1 MPEAGEK
8 IRLVLDAGRGE
19 SRTALGTRAHIG
31 EIKDNKVTYH
41 WDATDHV
48 GVLPLNL
55 QDSEPNYD
63 TEVVTILDDNNY
75 ATFET
80 YITSDGFETEAPH
93 LLIYY
98 PYNSSMLQAT
108 TGSTGA
114 EYAEAGLTFH
124 LPQIQDQYGYNK
136 TINAEDHPSAW
147 ALSHYGLAYDLATS
161 QASNVGNQQT
171 LQGKFTLDHANAY
184 MQFNVFGSEYDG
196 INYGDGTWRISSMT
210 VEAGHCEVGSSNA
223 TTVYDFTDLVHL
235 AGTYT
240 FKYSYDPDDFN
251 NVSLNNNNDL
261 IKLSHTHTNTYAN
274 DESAGTHSGITSVV
288 VNMHNAGDNDGAK
301 IGDDE
306 EDGVPAF
313 VVINGQDILENPKGN
328 LNCLKVAV
336 TAHKYNAEGK
346 VIDSQR
352 KIRYYDISTIVE
364 TDISG
369 NYYTIPYDFS
379 GPFEEYTDLCKIG
392 TANSYI
398 ISVPGNY
405 SFRVDIAGNT
415 VLPSMSDLFD
425 NTPMGINPTQLM
437 DPNKTYAV
445 DWLWASGLSFD
456 AVAEANQGMT
466 DQQVFEK
473 IVQKVQI
480 SGNAAQVSIA
490 QSDDEITNLSGNIVV
505 ALYETDENGT
515 YGDIVWTWHLWLT
528 KVNDQYF
535 RFPATNIDFS
545 FTNEEWN
552 VMDRNMGAESTTLGD
567 ARSAGLYYQRGRK
580 EPIIGYDSYLG
591 SADWKVNHIK
601 TYVNT
606 KFNNE
611 FGDRAVWQAGL
622 EYDAETFNTLRYPMA
637 LVKGVDY
644 STGYTGDEIT
654 SGSPYTFAWI
664 RAQNVSNQYDITN
677 DTKTM
682 FDPCPP
688 GYRLP
693 TVREWDNF
701 KSDVHL
707 FITNVKGNG
716 MWGYCQYRDLKTNI
730 DMLDPNHEDP
740 RNVDYL
746 DRIAGGDYYTLNEQ
760 YERTYHVT
768 KYSGTSN
775 PVETTFPNTGVLRA
789 NDGTWKYLK
798 DNAIPAGTTRRGP
811 ELISAQIVNTDYG
824 DYVVVKFSELAYRYG
839 WAKVDTEN
847 VDDITWN
854 ERYWGHEASIYESEL
869 NTSNQLYLY
878 MEDYLGNLSE
888 PTLVTVNGT
897 NVTYTRGGTYYET
910 ATMAL
915 WSAGRVDGG
924 DGYLTYWFGPAGN
937 EGATLWIDDEWNKTG
952 IDLQGTG
959 YLYNVEDYRDSDGTL
974 IPPPY
979 IESRETYGITY
990 EPNELGRYSYSDQR
1004 ALDPA
1009 IPVRC
1014 IREYDVHSSM

>member
-114 EYAEAGLTFH
+114 EYAKAGLTFH

-240 FKYSYDPDDFN
+240 FKYSYDPDNFN

-288 VNMHNAGDNDGAK
+288 VNMHNAVDNDGAK

-425 NTPMGINPTQLM
+425 NQPMGVNPTQLM
-437 DPNKTYAV
+437 DPDKTYAV
-445 DWLWASGLSFD
+445 DWLWASGLSFE
-456 AVAEANQGMT
+456 AVDNGNMT

-480 SGNAAQVSIA
+480 SGQAAQVSIG
-490 QSDDEITNLSGNIVV
+490 QDEDGVTDLSGNIVV

-528 KVNDQYF
+528 KVKDQYF

-552 VMDRNMGAESTTLGD
+552 VMDRNMGAESAELGD
-567 ARSAGLYYQRGRK
+567 PRSAGLYYQRGRK

-591 SADWKVNHIK
+591 DDDWTENHLK

-611 FGDRAVWQAGL
+611 YGYRAVWQAGL
-622 EYDAETFNTLRYPMA
+622 EYEDFNTLKYPMA
-637 LVKGVDY
+637 LVAGVDY
-644 STGYTGDEIT
+644 STGYTGDNIT

-707 FITNVKGNG
+707 FISNVKGNG
-716 MWGYCQYRDLKTNI
+716 MWGYCQYEKLADHIPESNLAYTEEGDPRTN
-730 DMLDPNHEDP
+730 PHTDP

-746 DRIAGGDYYTLNEQ
+746 ARIEGGDFYTVNSQ
-760 YERTYHVT
+760 FERTYYVN
-768 KYSGTSN
+768 KYSGTGSTIK
-775 PVETTFPNTGVLRA
+775 TTFPNTGVLRA
-789 NDGTWKYLK
+789 ADGTWKYLY
-798 DNAIPAGTTRRGP
+798 DNAIPSGTTRRGP
-811 ELISAQIVNTDYG
+811 EFISLQKVDGYLSVRFT
-824 DYVVVKFSELAYRYG
+824 ELAYQYG
-839 WAKVDTEN
+839 YSQSKGGT
-847 VDDITWN
+847 ITWVTN
-854 ERYWGHEASIYESEL
+854 RQWGENLSYWIGDSGTIYF
-869 NTSNQLYLY
+869 Y
-878 MEDYLGNLSE
+878 MMDFQGKISE
-888 PTLVTVNGT
+888 PTEVIVNGT
-897 NVTYTRGGTYYET
+897 NITYTRGGTDYET

-924 DGYLTYWFGPAGN
+924 DGYLTYWFGPADS
-937 EGATLWIDDEWNKTG
+937 EGTTLWIDDEWNKEG
-952 IDLQGTG
+952 I
-959 YLYNVEDYRDSDGTL
+959 EDYRESDGSL
-974 IPPPY
+974 VAAPY